1 MYFEELRNGI
11 IMDLELAKIDKDG
24 LLDLRHCYNQEGAK
38 ITELRNAGYLDFVS
52 SEMPQ
57 CESGFHV
64 VEHINEVGGK
74 LLQTWSVEP
83 D

>member
-1 MYFEELRNGI
+1 MLLAI
-11 IMDLELAKIDKDG
+11 INEDG
-24 LLDLRHCYNQEGAK
+24 LIDMRRCLIEEGAK
-38 ITELRNAGYLDFVS
+38 ITELRNAGFLDFVS

-74 LLQTWSVEP
+74 LLQKWSVEP